1 MHSNLHESHPEFSSL
16 NFYGEPNNQLFIS
29 ELYNESLDADL
40 AVLSACDTGSGFY
53 ENGEGVISLSRAFS
67 YAGVP
72 STVVSLWKVDDEA
85 TAKIMMYF
93 YEHLKLGETKD
104 EALKNAKL
112 DYLKHTD
119 DDLLKHPYYWSGFVL
134 SGNTDALVEKQNYW
148 IYLSVLPMLALGL
161 FRKRLFKFFKK

>member
-1 MHSNLHESHPEFSSL
+1 MHSHIDERHPEISAL
-16 NFYGEPNNQLFIS
+16 NFYGENDNQLFIS

-72 STVVSLWKVDDEA
+72 STVVILWKVDDES
-85 TAKIMMYF
+85 TAKIMGYF
-93 YEHLKLGETKD
+93 YEHLKRGEPKD

-112 DYLKHTD
+112 DYLKYTD

-148 IYLSVLPMLALGL
+148 IYLAIFPFFILGI
-161 FRKRLFKFFKK
+161 FRKKLFQFFKK